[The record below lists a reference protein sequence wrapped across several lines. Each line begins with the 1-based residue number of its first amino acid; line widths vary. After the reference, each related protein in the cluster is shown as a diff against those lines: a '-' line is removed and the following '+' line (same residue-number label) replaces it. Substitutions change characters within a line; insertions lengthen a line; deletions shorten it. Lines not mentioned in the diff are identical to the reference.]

1 MNDTE
6 TFDDDPRPLLQL
18 ASTPEAVHE
27 ALTLLDAEA
36 PQPLVRAKHD
46 ALFRA
51 AAERAHGRGRA
62 SSPRMVFAFAAACL
76 VGAFATAQ
84 LISLLRPPEFTASEG
99 AVVSLD
105 GRTLTVTQGHVELHP
120 RRALTVRAGSLEL
133 SLQRGRAAMDV
144 TSEGV
149 SVHVEEGE
157 AVVREGDST
166 HRMRAGQALTT
177 VPPPPVQLELPEART
192 DSCAPGA
199 AECLSALAASD
210 GLEAETALYELALAA
225 HERGDTA
232 EAITRFSEHQ
242 RRFPDG
248 VLAPEASIGLM
259 LGHLSQRDTAA
270 ASAEARRFIERFP
283 SDPRLD
289 RVRALAH

>member
-18 ASTPEAVHE
+18 ASTPEVLHE
-27 ALTLLDAEA
+27 ALTLLHAEA
-36 PQPLVRAKHD
+36 PRPLARAKHE

-51 AAERAHGRGRA
+51 AADRAHGRGRSA
-62 SSPRMVFAFAAACL
+62 PRMVLAFAAACL
-76 VGAFATAQ
+76 VGAFASAQ
-84 LISLLRPPEFTASEG
+84 LISLLRPPEFTAAPD

-105 GRTLTVTQGHVELHP
+105 GRTLTITQGHVDLHP

-157 AVVREGDST
+157 AVVREGEAT
-166 HRMRAGQALTT
+166 HHMHAGQALTT

-199 AECLSALAASD
+199 ADCLSALAASD
-210 GLEAETALYELALAA
+210 GLEAETAVYELALAA
-225 HERGDTA
+225 HERGDTT
-232 EAITRFSEHQ
+232 EAIARFSEHQ

-270 ASAEARRFIERFP
+270 ASAEARRFIARFP
-283 SDPRLD
+283 SDPRLE
-289 RVRALAH
+289 RVRALAR